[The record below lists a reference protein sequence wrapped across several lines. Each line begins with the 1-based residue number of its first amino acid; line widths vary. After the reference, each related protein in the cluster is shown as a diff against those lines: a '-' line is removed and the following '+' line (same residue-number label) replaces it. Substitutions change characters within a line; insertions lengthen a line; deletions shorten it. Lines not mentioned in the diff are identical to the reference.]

1 MDWKEILTNCG
12 YDGAAA
18 DAIAHELTKLKVTMT
33 NIDNLPRK
41 VGLRIGGYS
50 TYKVVSDITRA
61 ADYLTRIAQAVNPPP
76 IEAGV
81 STVEQFY
88 QRIAKI
94 VDISL
99 VAELREMGVRPETAT
114 DITEEAFEKMGA
126 KKSQIGKIRKIAG
139 DFVGS

>member
-12 YDGAAA
+12 YEAEAAG
-18 DAIAHELTKLKVTMT
+18 AIASELTKLRVTMT

-61 ADYLTRIAQAVNPPP
+61 ADYLARIAQAVNPPP
-76 IEAGV
+76 VEPGI

-99 VAELREMGVRPETAT
+99 IAELREMGVTPETAT
-114 DITEEAFEKMGA
+114 HVTEEAFEKMGA
-126 KKSQIGKIRKIAG
+126 KKGQIGKIRKIAG